1 MPSSSRSRSRRPGRR
16 PPPKKRPAAKAAKPP
31 VRKARPTA
39 PKKKVTTP
47 PRSWTWRHRKGL
59 FLMVLGGFT
68 VIAGATYVY
77 FRLPL
82 PKDVPPAQTTFL
94 YDVHGKRLASLDTGQ
109 TRVAVPLT
117 KVPKVLIDAVLSSED
132 RNFYKHGGI
141 DPVGIVRATWAD
153 LRNRGTVQGGSTIT
167 QQYVKNTYLGQERT
181 FTRKLKEAA
190 LAVKIQRKLSKDEI
204 LERYLNT
211 VYFGRHAYGV
221 QAAARAYYGKDVGEL
236 GLNESAYLAGL
247 IRAPELAQPERNM
260 QLALTR
266 RHLVLEAMQRNRK
279 ITEAR
284 RSAVEATPLGVQ
296 ALRKVDPAVEHE
308 SDGTDYFVDYV
319 RRQLISMFGEAAV
332 YSGGFRVKTSLDP
345 GAQRQAYQA
354 VYGTLDRDSDP
365 KGAVVALDDHG
376 LVRAMVGG
384 KDYKTSK
391 VNLAV
396 GKDGGGSGRQAGST
410 FKPFLLAETVKEGY
424 SVESA
429 LPGPA
434 KVVLPKADVG
444 PYGPRDWT
452 VTNFDNEDYGPK
464 VSLIDATRNSVNTV
478 YAQLVVAIGADKL
491 KQMAADL
498 GVKTPLQAVNAM
510 VLGSQ
515 EVSAMDMATAF
526 STFANLGERV
536 DPRTIVEVDGPD
548 GHVLKKF
555 DEKRTRVLDRQSAA
569 IVDFCLQQV
578 VQRGTGVGANIGKP
592 MIGKTGTT
600 ENFGDA
606 WFVGGTRKLT
616 AAVWMGYP
624 EGASH
629 AMDNVRGIHVNGGSF
644 PATIFK
650 KFMSAAQKGVDPG
663 SFPSV
668 SSFPGKLLK
677 GTKVIF
683 STSTTTPSGPATTVV
698 GGTST
703 TVTNKSS
710 SSTTVPGPAPTSTL
724 PPPPPTTSPPRGGGG
739 GGGQETTTTVP
750 RRRNNNS
757 P

>member
-1 MPSSSRSRSRRPGRR
+1 
-16 PPPKKRPAAKAAKPP
+16 
-31 VRKARPTA
+31 V
-39 PKKKVTTP
+39 
-47 PRSWTWRHRKGL
+47 
-59 FLMVLGGFT
+59 VLGGFT
-68 VIAGATYVY
+68 LLAGAAYVY

-109 TRVAVPLT
+109 TRVAVPLN
-117 KVPKVLIDAVLSSED
+117 KVPKVLVDAVLSSED

-141 DPVGIVRATWAD
+141 DPVGIIRATWAD
-153 LRNRGTVQGGSTIT
+153 VRNRGTVQGGSTIT

-190 LAVKIQRKLSKDEI
+190 LAVKIQRKLSKDQI

-221 QAAARAYYGKDVGEL
+221 QAAARAYYGKDVGQL
-236 GLNESAYLAGL
+236 DLSESAYLAGL

-266 RHLVLEAMQRNRK
+266 RHLVLQAMEHNHK
-279 ITEAR
+279 ITASQ

-296 ALRKVDPAVEHE
+296 AVGRQDPAVEHAT
-308 SDGTDYFVDYV
+308 DGTDYFVDYV
-319 RRQLISMFGEAAV
+319 RRQLVGMFGEAAV
-332 YSGGFRVKTSLDP
+332 YSGGYRVKTSLDP
-345 GAQRQAYQA
+345 SAQKQAFQA

-365 KGAVVALDDHG
+365 SGALVALDDHG

-384 KDYKTSK
+384 KNYKQSK

-396 GKDGGGSGRQAGST
+396 GKAGGGSGRQAGST
-410 FKPFLLAETVKEGY
+410 FKPLLLAETVKEGY

-434 KVVLPKADVG
+434 KVILPKADVG

-452 VTNFDNEDYGPK
+452 VTNFDNEDFGPK
-464 VSLIDATRNSVNTV
+464 VNLIDATRNSVNTV

-491 KQMAADL
+491 KAMAADL

-510 VLGSQ
+510 VLGS
-515 EVSAMDMATAF
+515 ESVSVMDMATAF
-526 STFANLGERV
+526 STLANLGERV
-536 DPRTIVEVDGPD
+536 DPRAILEVDGPD
-548 GHVLKKF
+548 GKVIRKF

-606 WFVGGTRKLT
+606 WFVGGTRKMT
-616 AAVWMGYP
+616 AAVWMGFP

-629 AMDNVRGIHVNGGSF
+629 TMDNVRGIHVNGGSF

-650 KFMSAAQKGVDPG
+650 RFMSAAQRGVDPG

-677 GTKVIF
+677 GTKVLF
-683 STSTTTPSGPATTVV
+683 STSTTTPSGSSSTVV

-703 TVTNKSS
+703 TLKAS

-724 PPPPPTTSPPRGGGG
+724 PPPPPTTAPPHNGGG
-739 GGGQETTTTVP
+739 GGGQDTTTTTP
-750 RRRNNNS
+750 RRRNNA